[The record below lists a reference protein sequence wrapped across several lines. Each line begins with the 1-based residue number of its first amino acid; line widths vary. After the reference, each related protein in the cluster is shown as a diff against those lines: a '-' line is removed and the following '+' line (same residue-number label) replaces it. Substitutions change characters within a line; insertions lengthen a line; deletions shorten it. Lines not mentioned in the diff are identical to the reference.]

1 MYFKQTTISLLKI
14 VAFIV
19 AVGFATRIMLLCMP
33 ITDAHFPVIDYAKVF
48 LFGFLNDVCIA
59 VIFCVLMEI
68 HLLFLGDG
76 KYKKPLGYIILGL
89 LLCLLGYLC
98 FFKTVLDEYGLNAV
112 PLTAKII
119 VGSAAMLF
127 AVMFFKPKIRQ
138 NLRFA
143 LYSLLFFIY
152 IFLFS
157 FNIFS
162 EFFFWNEFGVRYNFI
177 AVDYL
182 IYTHEVIGNIF
193 ESYPIIPMFA
203 ILVVITLIITYFFI
217 RNSRK
222 YFKNFMNLQE
232 KIFHFV
238 IYAVLFISAIFLLKF
253 NEKFETSESVFAN
266 EIQSNG
272 LYKFYKAAKSAT
284 LSYEKFY
291 PQIPDNKAFEI
302 INSMYVAPPLTPPQK
317 GGESSPSP
325 GKLEGA
331 DILPEIRKNVVLITI
346 ESLSGDFLSHFG
358 NTKNIT
364 PNLDK
369 LAEEGMFFTQL
380 FATGNRTVRGL
391 EALTLSFP
399 PTAGES
405 IVKRENNG
413 NYFSTGHIFREKG
426 YTTQYLYGGFAY
438 FDNMRDFYE
447 NNDYQVIDRSNFS
460 KDEITFANIW
470 GVCDED
476 MFNKALKI
484 FDENARSGK
493 PFFAQIMS
501 VSNHRPFTYPD
512 GKIDIPSDSKSRNGG
527 VKYSDYAV
535 GKFIEDAK
543 KREWFDNTIFVIIAD
558 HCASSQGKTS
568 IPLEKY
574 HIPAIIY
581 APNFIEPQKI
591 DKVVSQIDIM
601 PTLLGLMN
609 FSYESKFYGQN
620 VLDTNFI
627 PRAFAATYQD
637 LGYFRDNILTVLSPT
652 KKVLQYQILPDSAY
666 NYPAVKMSEINQK
679 YVDEAI
685 AHYQTTVYIIE
696 NEKNK
701 LKGKR

>member
-1 MYFKQTTISLLKI
+1 MYFKQTTVSLFKI

-19 AVGFATRIMLLCMP
+19 AMGIVTRIMLLCMP

-48 LFGFLNDVCIA
+48 FFGFLNDICIA
-59 VIFCVLMEI
+59 VIVVVLMEI
-68 HLLFLGDG
+68 HLLFLGDS
-76 KYKKPLGYIILGL
+76 KYKKPFGYIILSL
-89 LLCLLGYLC
+89 LVCLLGYIC
-98 FFKTVLDEYGLNAV
+98 FFKTVFDEYGVSAV
-112 PLTAKII
+112 PLIAKLVVGVTA
-119 VGSAAMLF
+119 VLF
-127 AVMFFKPKIRQ
+127 AVLLFKPNMRQ
-138 NLRFA
+138 NLRFG
-143 LYSLLFFIY
+143 LYSVLFFIY

-157 FNIFS
+157 FNVFS

-182 IYTHEVIGNIF
+182 IYTHDVIGNIF

-203 ILVVITLIITYFFI
+203 ILVVITLIITYFFVK
-217 RNSRK
+217 NARK
-222 YFKNFMNLQE
+222 YFKKFMNLTG
-232 KIFHFV
+232 KLIHFV
-238 IYAVLFISAIFLLKF
+238 IYAALFVSAVFLLSF
-253 NEKFETSESVFAN
+253 NEKFETSDNVFAN

-272 LYKFYKAAKSAT
+272 LYKFYKAAKNAT
-284 LSYEKFY
+284 LSYENFY
-291 PQIPDNKAFEI
+291 PQISENKAFEI
-302 INSMYVAPPLTPPQK
+302 INSMYSNIDGLQNVKNITD
-317 GGESSPSP
+317 S
-325 GKLEGA
+325 
-331 DILPEIRKNVVLITI
+331 LPEIKKNVVLITI
-346 ESLSGDFLSHFG
+346 ESLSSDFLAHFG

-369 LAEEGMFFTQL
+369 LADEGMFFTQL

-391 EALTLSFP
+391 EALTLSLP

-413 NYFSTGHIFREKG
+413 NFFSTGHIFRQMG

-447 NNDYQVIDRSNFS
+447 NNDYQVIDRSNFA
-460 KDEITFANIW
+460 KEEITFANIW

-476 MFNKALKI
+476 MFKKALKI
-484 FDENARSGK
+484 FDENAKSGK

-512 GKIDIPSDSKSRNGG
+512 GKIDIPSNSKSRNGG
-527 VKYSDYAV
+527 VKYSDYAI
-535 GKFIEDAK
+535 GKFIEEAK
-543 KREWFDNTIFVIIAD
+543 KHSWFDNTIFVIIAD

-601 PTLLGLMN
+601 PTLLGLLH

-620 VLDTNFI
+620 ALDNGFQ

-652 KKVLQYQILPDSAY
+652 KKISQYEIHPDFEY
-666 NYPAVKMSEINQK
+666 NYHAVKMSEINQK

-685 AHYQTTVYIIE
+685 AHYQTAVYVID

-701 LKGKR
+701 LK

>member
-1 MYFKQTTISLLKI
+1 M
-14 VAFIV
+14 
-19 AVGFATRIMLLCMP
+19 G
-33 ITDAHFPVIDYAKVF
+33 
-48 LFGFLNDVCIA
+48 
-59 VIFCVLMEI
+59 I
-68 HLLFLGDG
+68 HLLFSGDG
-76 KYKKPLGYIILGL
+76 KYKKPFGYIILGL
-89 LLCLLGYLC
+89 LVCCFGYLC
-98 FFKTVLDEYGLNAV
+98 FFKTIFDEYGVSAV
-112 PLTAKII
+112 PLIAKLV
-119 VGSAAMLF
+119 VGGAAVLF
-127 AVMFFKPKIRQ
+127 AVMLFKPKMHQ
-138 NLRFA
+138 NLRFGI
-143 LYSLLFFIY
+143 YSLLFFIY

-157 FNIFS
+157 FNVLS

-193 ESYPIIPMFA
+193 ESYPIIPMLA
-203 ILVVITLIITYFFI
+203 VLIVITLTITYFLI
-217 RNSRK
+217 RNERK
-222 YFKNFMNLQE
+222 YFKNFMNLRE
-232 KIFHFV
+232 KLLHFI
-238 IYAVLFISAIFLLKF
+238 IYAILFVSAIFLLKF

-284 LSYEKFY
+284 LSYNDFY
-291 PQIPDNKAFEI
+291 PQIPENKAFEI
-302 INSMYVAPPLTPPQK
+302 INSMYNNENGLQIVKNIT
-317 GGESSPSP
+317 
-325 GKLEGA
+325 
-331 DILPEIRKNVVLITI
+331 DTLPEIKKNVVLITI
-346 ESLSGDFLSHFG
+346 ESLSGDFLAHFG
-358 NTKNIT
+358 NTRNIT

-369 LAEEGMFFTQL
+369 LADEGMFFTQL

-391 EALTLSFP
+391 EALTLSLP

-447 NNDYQVIDRSNFS
+447 NNDYQVIDRSNFA

-484 FDENARSGK
+484 FDENAKSGK

-527 VKYSDYAV
+527 VKYTDYAV
-535 GKFIEDAK
+535 GKFIDEAK

-581 APNFIEPQKI
+581 APNFIEPQKV

-601 PTLLGLMN
+601 PTLLGLLN

-620 VLDTNFI
+620 ALSDDFI

-637 LGYFRDNILTVLSPT
+637 LGYFRDNILTILSPT
-652 KKVLQYQILPDSAY
+652 KKISQYQIQPDSAY
-666 NYPAVKMSEINQK
+666 NYPSVKMPEINQK
-679 YVDEAI
+679 YVDETI
-685 AHYQTTVYIIE
+685 AHYQTAVYVID

-701 LKGKR
+701 LKGER